1 MFEDAFCQ
9 TLFQTLLSR
18 YVCQKFCRFKHS
30 RAEFPFL
37 DLSGFRYKDPS
48 EASLSCARTMV
59 GATIDSGAFRNPNRD
74 LYVNLLGT
82 KKQNDMQAKPEF
94 AYPREDWW

>member
-1 MFEDAFCQ
+1 
-9 TLFQTLLSR
+9 
-18 YVCQKFCRFKHS
+18 
-30 RAEFPFL
+30 
-37 DLSGFRYKDPS
+37 
-48 EASLSCARTMV
+48 MV